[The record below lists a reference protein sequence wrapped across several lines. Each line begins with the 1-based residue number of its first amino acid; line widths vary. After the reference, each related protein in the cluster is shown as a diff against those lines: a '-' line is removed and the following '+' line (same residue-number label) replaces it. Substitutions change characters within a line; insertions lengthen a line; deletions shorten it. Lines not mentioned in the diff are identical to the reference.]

1 MLRADP
7 PIPSPGWVNMQL
19 RTPHSSLPRP
29 GGGQSRARPGGSVPA
44 RGRLTGAPLTSYPGP
59 ASESSAA
66 AASARATWLAV
77 SG

>member
-29 GGGQSRARPGGSVPA
+29 GAGQPRARPASPAVRYHPGGLPARPGGITRA
-44 RGRLTGAPLTSYPGP
+44 GRC
-59 ASESSAA
+59 
-66 AASARATWLAV
+66 RAGRSFV
-77 SG
+77 

>member
-29 GGGQSRARPGGSVPA
+29 GPGQSRAPRGGITRAQPPEPPGGITRAQPPA
-44 RGRLTGAPLTSYPGP
+44 GPGGITRAGRCP
-59 ASESSAA
+59 AG
-66 AASARATWLAV
+66 RPFV
-77 SG
+77 